1 MKNLTDF
8 RKKRGNRCESA
19 PGLSTVTVITLRG
32 TVKRG
37 VGGGWGGEK
46 NKRDL
51 RLKSPSILIAKLNVN
66 LNFLN
71 IFYRNFSFCVKYI
84 NQFSGN

>member
-37 VGGGWGGEK
+37 VGGGGGEGRK
-46 NKRDL
+46 TKEISD
-51 RLKSPSILIAKLNVN
+51 
-66 LNFLN
+66 
-71 IFYRNFSFCVKYI
+71 
-84 NQFSGN
+84 